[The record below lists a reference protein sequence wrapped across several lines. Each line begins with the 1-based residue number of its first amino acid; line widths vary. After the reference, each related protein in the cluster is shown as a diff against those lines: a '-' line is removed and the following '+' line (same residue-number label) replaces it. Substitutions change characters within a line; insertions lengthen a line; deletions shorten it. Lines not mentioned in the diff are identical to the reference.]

1 MDRRTFLKQA
11 SAAGLA
17 VVGTPAGLF
26 AARRAADA
34 RPDLSEAF
42 LRPPAAA
49 KPQVFWYWMN
59 GNVTRDGITRDLEAM
74 ARVGIGGVVNFDGG
88 TLIPKGPV
96 VYLSPE
102 WLELKIHAIREAERL
117 GLEFAMHNCPG
128 WSSSGG
134 PWITPELGMQ
144 QLVWTETTVAGGT
157 RVKAALPRPTE
168 RFGYYH
174 DVAAIAFPAAPGGAP
189 RIADWQKKAN
199 VAFGVD
205 GVAASSD
212 ATPSGIAPGAIVDLT
227 ARMDAAGVL
236 DWDAPAGKWTV
247 MRFGHTAMGTQ
258 NRSAPDTGVGLE
270 CDKYSKAAI
279 EFHFDRMMQR
289 LLPVLAPLAAH
300 GQAGLV
306 IDSYEVGM
314 QNWTADF
321 PAEFRSRRG
330 YDLLPWLPAMAGLGV
345 GSAERSDR
353 FLWDLRRT
361 QADLLAD
368 NYYGHFAE
376 LCHRHGI
383 AAWAEPYDR
392 GPMEEL
398 QVGARVDV
406 NAGEFWFG
414 LSSIFQNNKT
424 MRRTPKLAASIA
436 HASGKRIVAAES
448 FTGEPESGRW
458 QEHPFAM
465 KPLGDRIFSEGVNR
479 IAFHRYAH
487 QPHPD
492 AAPGMTMGPWGMHFE
507 RTNTWWEQ
515 GREYLSYLSRC
526 QALLQHGV
534 FAADLAYVAE
544 EDANRYTKVTRDELD
559 PPAPEGYDYDVVNA
573 ETVVNR
579 MSADPRGTSRAVLP
593 DGMSYRVLV
602 LQHRG
607 GIGLVLL
614 RKLRELV
621 QGGLVIVGRRPGR
634 SPGLQGGRGDDEE
647 VRRIAAEMWGDIDG
661 GAVTEHRFGKGRVVW
676 GQALAA
682 VLASLDLPPDFESSS
697 RSGDAPLVFIH
708 RRSAGNDPEAD
719 VYFVSNQRRSREEV
733 VCTFRV
739 SGRQPEAW
747 DPVTGAQAPLDVW
760 QAGGGR
766 TRVPLVLGP
775 SGSMFVVFR
784 SPAAPRA
791 TAIDRGGTTLIG
803 TRPFPARA
811 RARHERV
818 ASTFTIALWAKPEN
832 SVMLSTAGFM
842 EHVLD
847 PWTDGYAIY
856 PPPGETLYGAG
867 HATCGLAI
875 GRNGVAVWEHASRVP
890 VFGFAAPAALAGWTH
905 VALVYRD
912 GVPSIY
918 VNGAL
923 AGRGTRSPSNRPP
936 GRRRGVPPR
945 GGVVLPGRYDR
956 TAPVRG
962 GARRGAASGAYGR
975 TAAIGAPDAGG
986 GAGDRQRALARAV
999 LGGRHV
1005 PRAAAAGDRCR
1016 GRERRRPNRRRRGA
1030 MGSSLPSGP
1039 RRAGARHAAR
1049 PRVPAPPR
1057 EPGRAVLFRDSDV
1070 VRRLLSRTGV
1080 QPVRTRRAHLPGP
1093 RAGRGDRARAG
1104 ERDRSRHAVDTA
1116 VPCGRHRRAAD
1127 CHQPPRGRGD
1137 QPLAEPA
1144 DRRRAIPGSRHVRD
1158 RRSGRTLLGAEQRG
1172 NPAAAR
1178 LVRARHAEAGGRPG
1192 DLRHVEALHEGLAAA
1207 RVGPG
1212 RTGHDLARCRRVLL
1226 DRDLERPHGQAAPVR
1241 EVAQRAGAPAEAHPR
1256 RRRLTGHRR
1265 DDHPVRSTAAR
1276 A

>member
-803 TRPFPARA
+803 TRPFPAGA

-818 ASTFTIALWAKPEN
+818 ASAFTIALWAKPEN
-832 SVMLSTAGFM
+832 SVMLSAAGFM

-923 AGRGTRSPSNRPP
+923 AGRGTRSPSIVHPGVGEAFLREGASYYQGDMTEPHLFEEALDEARLRELTAERPP
-936 GRRRGVPPR
+936 SAPRMPAAELAIVNGRSLVRFWEDGTFHVQRPR
-945 GGVVLPGRYDR
+945 GTVAVVVKGAGRIGGVEGPWEVRFPPGLGAPGRVTLPVLASLHRHENPGVRFFSGTATWSADFSVGQASSLSAPGGRIYLDLGQVEVIARVRVNGTDLGTLWTRPFRVDVTDALR
-956 TAPVRG
+956 TATNHLEVEVTSLWPNRLIGDEQYPDPDTFATGGRGGPFSALSNGGIQQLPDWYVRG
-962 GARRGAASGAYGR
+962 TPKPADGRVTFATWKHYTKDSPLLESGLVGPV
-975 TAAIGAPDAGG
+975 TIW
-986 GAGDRQRALARAV
+986 RAV
-999 LGGRHV
+999 T
-1005 PRAAAAGDRCR
+1005 
-1016 GRERRRPNRRRRGA
+1016 
-1030 MGSSLPSGP
+1030 
-1039 RRAGARHAAR
+1039 
-1049 PRVPAPPR
+1049 RV
-1057 EPGRAVLFRDSDV
+1057 
-1070 VRRLLSRTGV
+1070 T
-1080 QPVRTRRAHLPGP
+1080 
-1093 RAGRGDRARAG
+1093 
-1104 ERDRSRHAVDTA
+1104 
-1116 VPCGRHRRAAD
+1116 
-1127 CHQPPRGRGD
+1127 
-1137 QPLAEPA
+1137 
-1144 DRRRAIPGSRHVRD
+1144 
-1158 RRSGRTLLGAEQRG
+1158 
-1172 NPAAAR
+1172 
-1178 LVRARHAEAGGRPG
+1178 
-1192 DLRHVEALHEGLAAA
+1192 
-1207 RVGPG
+1207 
-1212 RTGHDLARCRRVLL
+1212 
-1226 DRDLERPHGQAAPVR
+1226 
-1241 EVAQRAGAPAEAHPR
+1241 
-1256 RRRLTGHRR
+1256 
-1265 DDHPVRSTAAR
+1265 
-1276 A
+1276 